1 MLGHSRALGLVV
13 ALAVLGLPSVAAAQS
28 FDGTY
33 RGTLTCD
40 ARGGLR
46 PLKTELRVT
55 VTGST
60 ASYEREIMTPGRGCP
75 PGGCP
80 SGVYERGTGAVTPG
94 GELALTGKAADTG
107 NRYRFEAEYRGQ
119 LGTDPA
125 RLTGVQHWT
134 VNGRPEPER
143 GCQIELSPPAR

>member
-1 MLGHSRALGLVV
+1 MLGHGRALGLVL
-13 ALAVLGLPSVAAAQS
+13 ALAVVGLPSVAAAQS

-40 ARGGLR
+40 SRGGLR

-80 SGVYERGTGAVTPG
+80 SGVYERGAGAVTPG
-94 GELALTGKAADTG
+94 GELALSGKAADTS
-107 NRYRFEAEYRGQ
+107 NRYHFDAEYRGQ

-143 GCQIELSPPAR
+143 GCQIELGAPAP

>member
-1 MLGHSRALGLVV
+1 MLGHGRALGLVL
-13 ALAVLGLPSVAAAQS
+13 ALAVVGLPSVAAAQS

-40 ARGGLR
+40 SRGGLR

-60 ASYEREIMTPGRGCP
+60 ASYERGA
-75 PGGCP
+75 
-80 SGVYERGTGAVTPG
+80 GAVTPG
-94 GELALTGKAADTG
+94 GELALSGKAADTS
-107 NRYRFEAEYRGQ
+107 NRYHFDAEYRGQ

-143 GCQIELSPPAR
+143 GCQIELGAPAR